1 MVIVFWLNHIVTTET
16 QPGINGI
23 SSDIFCTRAQVCIDD
38 SHFSQLQTASNEK
51 RRISMYCV

>member
-1 MVIVFWLNHIVTTET
+1 LNHIVTTET

-23 SSDIFCTRAQVCIDD
+23 SSDIFCTRAQVSIDD